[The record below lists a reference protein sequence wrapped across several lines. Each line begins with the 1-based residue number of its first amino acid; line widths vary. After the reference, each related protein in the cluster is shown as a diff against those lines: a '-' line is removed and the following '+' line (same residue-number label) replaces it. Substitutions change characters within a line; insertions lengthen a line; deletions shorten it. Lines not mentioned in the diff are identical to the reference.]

1 VARRAK
7 LAILAAAAGVAIAVV
22 LGGFGWLKTSGERAE
37 RARALEARVSEA
49 IRRAGA
55 LEARGKL
62 GPAAEAAQ
70 AAVGL
75 AADAGEEV
83 RRRAAELA
91 ARIERERAE
100 AEAAEERR
108 LREEE
113 TARRLEAARLA
124 RLGAVI
130 EAPESGGAGTHP
142 TVQYT
147 NDQAAEEGF
156 AAAFRDHGIDVLTL
170 DVPEAAARIAAS
182 GIRVELVAALDEWAW
197 IRRWKPALEGTD
209 WRRLHEVARLADPGD
224 LENELREAI
233 VERDRE
239 ALLGLVDRVL
249 ATTSDPRALDRLGN
263 APHGS
268 RLGDPPGEG
277 AQRGRGPGARGGAP
291 AESAGRLDPDAP
303 RERLRQPGPLGRG
316 RPLPRD
322 AGEAPAGRRAGLDAA
337 RLRAGADRRAW
348 ARAPCHRPG
357 PRARAAPLPGL
368 HPQGGIHSRLRQLDE
383 ALLTVRKA
391 REIAPE
397 VQTAHMHEGWYR
409 WLQRDFAGAE
419 TCFRRATKVKHSH
432 AFSRWYLAWFLAARH
447 RDEAALEQYRIAL
460 AELPGNPNLLIGMA
474 DLLNWMG
481 RPEEALSVLD
491 DLLSWYPEGT
501 GVRLRHASALLA
513 VGDLDRAEEELR
525 PLLEEFPENRDAHI
539 MLGSILTH
547 REDHRGALEE
557 IRRAIRADPGVVSY
571 SARAGMMWLRGRI
584 REATVDYEECER
596 LDDTNT
602 QMLLN
607 LAHCYHLLG
616 EEEKS
621 QARLRRVGEL
631 DPDYPLLHSRLASL
645 LWGRGEVE
653 PGLAMCDKG
662 IAVDPRWPVL
672 HINRGKF
679 LMAKGRF
686 GEAAA
691 AIRRAIEVNDGL
703 SRTDGR
709 RHAGGYG
716 AEGLLELAE
725 AVLPLEGR
733 MDEIADGS
741 LPPKDN
747 AERLRFAEVCAITG
761 RFPAVFR
768 LYRQAFAEE
777 PAALLRDSNHEWAV
791 VAGLKLGNREGRDQ
805 ALAWIR
811 AWMESLE
818 AKLADADLETRVDA
832 RLDIWSMRSWARL
845 APIRDDLDSLPEEER
860 EPWRTFWRDLDAL
873 LDRDLAKEDW

>member
-1 VARRAK
+1 
-7 LAILAAAAGVAIAVV
+7 
-22 LGGFGWLKTSGERAE
+22 
-37 RARALEARVSEA
+37 
-49 IRRAGA
+49 
-55 LEARGKL
+55 
-62 GPAAEAAQ
+62 
-70 AAVGL
+70 
-75 AADAGEEV
+75 
-83 RRRAAELA
+83 
-91 ARIERERAE
+91 
-100 AEAAEERR
+100 
-108 LREEE
+108 
-113 TARRLEAARLA
+113 
-124 RLGAVI
+124 
-130 EAPESGGAGTHP
+130 
-142 TVQYT
+142 
-147 NDQAAEEGF
+147 
-156 AAAFRDHGIDVLTL
+156 
-170 DVPEAAARIAAS
+170 
-182 GIRVELVAALDEWAW
+182 
-197 IRRWKPALEGTD
+197 
-209 WRRLHEVARLADPGD
+209 VARLADPGD

-263 APHGS
+263 ALTDHDWATPQAKALNEAAARVLEEARRRSPQDVWILTHLANVYAS
-268 RLGDPPGEG
+268 
-277 AQRGRGPGARGGAP
+277 QGRWDEAVLCR
-291 AESAGRLDPDAP
+291 ETLVKLRPDAA
-303 RERLRQPGPLGRG
+303 LVWTQLGYALGQIGEHG
-316 RPLPRD
+316 R
-322 AGEAPAGRRAGLDAA
+322 A
-337 RLRAGADRRAW
+337 LRAIDRALELE
-348 ARAPCHRPG
+348 
-357 PRARAAPLPGL
+357 PLL
-368 HPQGGIHSRLRQLDE
+368 YLAYIHKAGIHSRLRQLDE